1 MPEPTAPHEVDDFD
15 TLPPYERYKL
25 LAGLIVPRPIAW
37 ITTVDADGVV
47 NAAPFSMFAMVGED
61 PPLLMV
67 SIDRPADGGRKDT
80 AANIDAT
87 GEFVVH
93 LVDRPLAE
101 QMDATSTRHPSH
113 VDELALVGVDTVAA
127 EMVRPPVIAAAPVAL
142 ECELW
147 QRLEIPSRE
156 IFFGRI
162 RRLRTRSGLIDRELM
177 RVRLADYA
185 PIGRF
190 GASFYTTTIDR
201 FTLVGQPAS
210 TSLDTL

>member
-1 MPEPTAPHEVDDFD
+1 MPESSAPHEVEDFD
-15 TLPPYERYKL
+15 VLPPYERYKL

-37 ITTVDADGVV
+37 ITTVDARGVV

-67 SIDRPADGGRKDT
+67 SIDRPAGGGRKDT

-101 QMDATSTRHPSH
+101 QMDATSARHPSD
-113 VDELALVGVDTVAA
+113 VDELALLGIATVGA
-127 EMVRPPVIAAAPVAL
+127 ETVRPPVIAAAPVAL

-147 QRLEIPSRE
+147 QRLDIPSRE

-162 RRLRTRSGLIDRELM
+162 RRLRTRAGLIDRDLM

-190 GASFYTTTIDR
+190 GASFYTSTLDR
-201 FTLVGQPAS
+201 FTLAGQPAS